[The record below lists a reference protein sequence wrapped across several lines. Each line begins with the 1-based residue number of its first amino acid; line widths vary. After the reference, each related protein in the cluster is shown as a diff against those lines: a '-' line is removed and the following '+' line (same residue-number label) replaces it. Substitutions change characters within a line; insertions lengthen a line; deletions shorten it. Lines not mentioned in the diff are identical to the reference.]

1 MPWRQRALGQRR
13 ARLRAGCGRRHEDLA
28 ALAGTTSATTWDEA
42 LALSRQQDKP
52 ILIDFF
58 TEW

>member
-1 MPWRQRALGQRR
+1 MSKRIPAL
-13 ARLRAGCGRRHEDLA
+13 ALMLVALA
-28 ALAGTTSATTWDEA
+28 LPALAGDYSATTWDEA
-42 LALSRQQDKP
+42 VALSEKHGKP

>member
-1 MPWRQRALGQRR
+1 MSLRIVLVVAL
-13 ARLRAGCGRRHEDLA
+13 LA
-28 ALAGTTSATTWDEA
+28 AASCQLVAAPAAALTATTWDEA
-42 LALSRQQDKP
+42 QALSREHGRP

>member
-1 MPWRQRALGQRR
+1 MTRCLITLLVLPVLLTGVS
-13 ARLRAGCGRRHEDLA
+13 
-28 ALAGTTSATTWDEA
+28 LAGDDQATTWDEA
-42 LALSRQQDKP
+42 LALSKQHDRP

>member
-1 MPWRQRALGQRR
+1 MTKRAL
-13 ARLRAGCGRRHEDLA
+13 ALLLLA
-28 ALAGTTSATTWDEA
+28 ALMTVPALAGDFSATTWDEA
-42 LALSRQQDKP
+42 LALSKQHDKP

>member
-1 MPWRQRALGQRR
+1 MFKRSLAL
-13 ARLRAGCGRRHEDLA
+13 AFLVSLLASA
-28 ALAGTTSATTWDEA
+28 ALASDFSATTWDEA
-42 LALSRQQDKP
+42 LALSKSHNKP

>member
-1 MPWRQRALGQRR
+1 MRPSSRPAAGIVVLLALP
-13 ARLRAGCGRRHEDLA
+13 
-28 ALAGTTSATTWDEA
+28 ALAGEFSATTWDEA
-42 LALSRQQDKP
+42 LALSRTHDKP

>member
-1 MPWRQRALGQRR
+1 MGSSPQTR
-13 ARLRAGCGRRHEDLA
+13 ARLWTLGLLCA
-28 ALAGTTSATTWDEA
+28 ALTCVAAPAFAMTVTSWDEA
-42 LALSRQQDKP
+42 LALSREHQKP

>member
-1 MPWRQRALGQRR
+1 MTRRLLAAPTLLLLASAALG
-13 ARLRAGCGRRHEDLA
+13 ADVH
-28 ALAGTTSATTWDEA
+28 TATTWDEA
-42 LALSRQQDKP
+42 LALSRQHDRP

>member
-1 MPWRQRALGQRR
+1 MMGPSDGTLV
-13 ARLRAGCGRRHEDLA
+13 RLWSCGLICA
-28 ALAGTTSATTWDEA
+28 ALTLATAPAAALTATSWDEA
-42 LALSRQQDKP
+42 LALSRQHEKP

>member
-1 MPWRQRALGQRR
+1 MVFRPGSKI
-13 ARLRAGCGRRHEDLA
+13 RLLTMGLLCAAAGLA
-28 ALAGTTSATTWDEA
+28 AAPAAAATATSWDEA
-42 LALSRQQDKP
+42 LALSRQHEIP

>member
-1 MPWRQRALGQRR
+1 MRSRISALV
-13 ARLRAGCGRRHEDLA
+13 A
-28 ALAGTTSATTWDEA
+28 ALVAAAVLGAPVAGAATELTATTWDEA
-42 LALSRQQDKP
+42 LALSRQHQKP

>member
-1 MPWRQRALGQRR
+1 MV
-13 ARLRAGCGRRHEDLA
+13 ARCA
-28 ALAGTTSATTWDEA
+28 ALVAVSILILAPAVAAQDALSAATWDEA
-42 LALSRQQDKP
+42 LALSRQHDKP

>member
-1 MPWRQRALGQRR
+1 MPQRFLALLFLL
-13 ARLRAGCGRRHEDLA
+13 ALA
-28 ALAGTTSATTWDEA
+28 APAVAMAAPQEASATTWDEA
-42 LALSRQQDKP
+42 LALSREHGQP

>member
-1 MPWRQRALGQRR
+1 MTKRVHAL
-13 ARLRAGCGRRHEDLA
+13 LLLLVLA
-28 ALAGTTSATTWDEA
+28 ALPAVAGEFSATTWDEA
-42 LALSRQQDKP
+42 LALSQQHGKP

>member
-1 MPWRQRALGQRR
+1 MSMRILGLVLVVS
-13 ARLRAGCGRRHEDLA
+13 ALA
-28 ALAGTTSATTWDEA
+28 ATMPAAAAAATATTWDEA
-42 LALSRQQDKP
+42 LALSREQGKP

>member
-1 MPWRQRALGQRR
+1 MSKRTLVPIHWLAVLALV
-13 ARLRAGCGRRHEDLA
+13 
-28 ALAGTTSATTWDEA
+28 ALAVPAVAGAFTATTWDEA
-42 LALSRQQDKP
+42 LALSEQHGKP

>member
-1 MPWRQRALGQRR
+1 MSKRTLVLVLALV
-13 ARLRAGCGRRHEDLA
+13 
-28 ALAGTTSATTWDEA
+28 ALALPATADEYVATTWDEA
-42 LALSRQQDKP
+42 LALSQAQDKP

>member
-1 MPWRQRALGQRR
+1 MTKRTLAAVLALTVIG
-13 ARLRAGCGRRHEDLA
+13 AAA
-28 ALAGTTSATTWDEA
+28 TALAGTTSATTWDEA
-42 LALSRQQDKP
+42 LALSRQHDKP